1 MESKIEMSFIQ
12 TNLKKMLLPV
22 MVRSYCMLMISLVRL
37 LSYIEPKILF
47 KILLIV
53 CLKTANIVLM

>member
-22 MVRSYCMLMISLVRL
+22 MVISYCMLMISLVRL
-37 LSYIEPKILF
+37 LSYIEAKILF
-47 KILLIV
+47 KI
-53 CLKTANIVLM
+53 

>member
-22 MVRSYCMLMISLVRL
+22 MVISYCMLMISLVRL
-37 LSYIEPKILF
+37 LSYIEAKILF

-53 CLKTANIVLM
+53 CLNTANIVLM

>member
-22 MVRSYCMLMISLVRL
+22 MVISYCMLMISLVRL
-37 LSYIEPKILF
+37 LSYIEAKILF

-53 CLKTANIVLM
+53 CLKTPNIVLM

>member
-22 MVRSYCMLMISLVRL
+22 MVISYCMLMISLVRL
-37 LSYIEPKILF
+37 LSYIEAKILF

-53 CLKTANIVLM
+53 CLKTTNIVLM

>member
-22 MVRSYCMLMISLVRL
+22 MVISYCMLMISLVRL
-37 LSYIEPKILF
+37 LSYIEAKILF

>member
-12 TNLKKMLLPV
+12 TNLKKMLLPL
-22 MVRSYCMLMISLVRL
+22 MVISYCMLMISLVRL
-37 LSYIEPKILF
+37 LSYIEAKILF

>member
-22 MVRSYCMLMISLVRL
+22 MVISYCMLMISLVRL
-37 LSYIEPKILF
+37 LSYIEAKILF

-53 CLKTANIVLM
+53 CLKTANFVLM

>member
-22 MVRSYCMLMISLVRL
+22 MVISYCMLMISLVRL

>member
-22 MVRSYCMLMISLVRL
+22 MVISYCMLMISLVRL

-53 CLKTANIVLM
+53 GLKTANIVLM